1 MIKKRTDADKL
12 KAFLKEFDENI
23 LVIDGHENAFMGLV
37 NTPKEGYIAVYS
49 TALIID
55 NLMVQDLMDYE
66 TAEEFVRFNIE
77 GSYAGIKTPL
87 LIDIIPK
94 SFWK

>member
-12 KAFLKEFDENI
+12 KSFLCEFDENI
-23 LVIDGHENAFMGLV
+23 LLIDGHENAFMGLV
-37 NTPKEGYIAVYS
+37 NDSHKGYVAVYS
-49 TALIID
+49 TAIIID
-55 NLMVQDLMDYE
+55 NLMKQDMMDYT
-66 TAEEFVRFNIE
+66 TAEEFVFYNIE
-77 GSYAGIKTPL
+77 GAYMGIKTPL

>member
-12 KAFLKEFDENI
+12 KAFLCEFDETI
-23 LVIDGHENAFMGLV
+23 LLIDGHENAFMGLV
-37 NTPKEGYIAVYS
+37 NDAKNGYVAVYS
-49 TALIID
+49 TAIIID
-55 NLMVQDLMDYE
+55 NLMKQDMMDYT
-66 TAEEFVRFNIE
+66 TAEEFVFYNIE
-77 GSYAGIKTPL
+77 GAYLGTKTPL